1 MCAEGKVAQ
10 RAEIQPIA
18 NKAYLDLK
26 KLYPKIFSCNHHGHN
41 LSQEANRGSRQ
52 AEISG
57 AAAKGD
63 ATIHIQARI

>member
-26 KLYPKIFSCNHHGHN
+26 KLYPEVFLSNRHGFN
-41 LSQEANRGSRQ
+41 LQETDRGSWQ
-52 AEISG
+52 AKISST
-57 AAAKGD
+57 ATKGD
-63 ATIHIQARI
+63 ASIHIQARV